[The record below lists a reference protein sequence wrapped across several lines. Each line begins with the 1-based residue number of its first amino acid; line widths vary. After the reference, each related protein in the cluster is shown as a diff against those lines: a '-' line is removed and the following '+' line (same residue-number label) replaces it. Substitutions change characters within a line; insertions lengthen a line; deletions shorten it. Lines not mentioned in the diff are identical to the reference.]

1 VSVVGEEGATADDE
15 STVPYVARRPV
26 LVVDDEPHIARI
38 IATRLTQGPFDVTL
52 ASGGQAA
59 CDRLAS
65 DEPFALLVLD
75 LMMPDVSGFDVL
87 HAARRDPRRSRLPCI
102 VLTAMGQDS
111 VAHGLATLGISEF
124 MTKPFSPRR
133 LYARALALTDA
144 AYAPTGRAYSPE
156 EQRP

>member
-1 VSVVGEEGATADDE
+1 VSDAVIGVAAGGGGTATA
-15 STVPYVARRPV
+15 TIRRPV
-26 LVVDDEPHIARI
+26 LVVDDEPHIGRI

-52 ASGGQAA
+52 ASSGQAA
-59 CDRLAS
+59 RDRLAS
-65 DEPFALLVLD
+65 DEPYALLVLD

-87 HAARRDPRRSRLPCI
+87 HAARQDPRRAQLPCI
-102 VLTAMGQDS
+102 VLTALGQDS

-144 AYAPTGRAYSPE
+144 AFTPSVARLPE
-156 EQRP
+156 EQGS